1 MIDLRTQEFISFNEM
16 RRRIGAQGGALGTDP
31 QGSSCRKEGNGE
43 ERRVPGA
50 PSGREGLPYLPAVV
64 ARVRRRGAH

>member
-1 MIDLRTQEFISFNEM
+1 M
-16 RRRIGAQGGALGTDP
+16 RGRIGA

-50 PSGREGLPYLPAVV
+50 QSGSEGLGYQQRVV
-64 ARVRRRGAH
+64 TRMGKGECWLSWGNQW